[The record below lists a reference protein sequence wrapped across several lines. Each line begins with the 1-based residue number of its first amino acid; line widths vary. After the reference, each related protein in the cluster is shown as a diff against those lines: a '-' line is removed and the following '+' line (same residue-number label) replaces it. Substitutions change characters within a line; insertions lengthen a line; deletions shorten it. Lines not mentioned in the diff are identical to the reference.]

1 MELKV
6 EILDLIQRAHEE
18 EQAFAARLPDEE
30 RATIG
35 TLERWSAKDLV
46 AHMMVWQERLAQNIH
61 AGSRGETPPA
71 VGDVDQANAEIFEAN
86 RNRSW
91 GDILAYAARAYG
103 SLAETVHAMRDGD
116 LLSTQVLPWQN
127 NRPLWRTIVGTGYSH
142 PISHLTQYYA
152 EHAQVRRG
160 TELSEEAAD
169 RLAQLDDSPDWRG
182 VVRYNLAC
190 YYALAGQA
198 EKAMDAL
205 REALRLAPDLT
216 EWSKQDPDLVS
227 LRERPDYQSL
237 YGG

>member
-1 MELKV
+1 MV
-6 EILDLIQRAHEE
+6 
-18 EQAFAARLPDEE
+18 
-30 RATIG
+30 
-35 TLERWSAKDLV
+35 
-46 AHMMVWQERLAQNIH
+46 VWQERLAQNIH
-61 AGSRGETPPA
+61 AESRGEAPPA
-71 VGDVDQANAEIFEAN
+71 VSDVDQANAEISEEH

-91 GDILAYAARAYG
+91 EDILAYAAGAYG
-103 SLAETVHAMRDGD
+103 MLAETVRAMHDDD
-116 LLSTQVLPWQN
+116 LLSTQTLPWQR
-127 NRPLWRTIVGTGYSH
+127 NRPLWRTIVGTGYSL

-160 TELSEEAAD
+160 TALSEEAAD